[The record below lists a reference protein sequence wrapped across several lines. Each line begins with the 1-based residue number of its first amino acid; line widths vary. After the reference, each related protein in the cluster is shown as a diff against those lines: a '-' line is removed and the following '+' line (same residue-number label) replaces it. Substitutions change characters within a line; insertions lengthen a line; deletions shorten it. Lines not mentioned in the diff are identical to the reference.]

1 MSGEDLN
8 DLTSASSMYQSI
20 LNKDEKSLTMKDSK
34 MKEMLKL
41 QIDTTLNKIE
51 ALASRTNAY
60 NMINIK
66 SESNLKKD

>member
-1 MSGEDLN
+1 LSGEDLN